1 MDPYQ
6 TQNTYEVEAATR
18 LSRLGAVFVDG
29 RVGFAPVGAI
39 LLMLP
44 MLMLRGGTSALLI
57 LVGIAVLVAIA
68 VLITQIV
75 LVARHGQT
83 IGKRV
88 VGIRMITSAG
98 DIPNVWRVFF
108 LRWLPF
114 VVAAGV
120 VEYVFKVRGLGNLV
134 HVIDALLIFQPN
146 RRCLHDL
153 LADTHVI
160 KSA

>member
-1 MDPYQ
+1 MAPFQ
-6 TQNTYEVEAATR
+6 SQETYEVEAATR
-18 LSRLGAVFVDG
+18 LSRLGAVLVDG
-29 RVGFAPVGAI
+29 LVGFAPVGAI

-44 MLMLRGGTSALLI
+44 LLMLRGGTSALLS
-57 LVGIAVLVAIA
+57 LLALAALAAVV

-75 LVARHGQT
+75 LVARRGQT

-88 VGIRMITSAG
+88 VGIRMITSGG
-98 DIPNVWRVFF
+98 DIPSVWRVFF

-114 VVAAGV
+114 VVAAV
-120 VEYVFKVRGLGNLV
+120 VLDYALKLRGIGNLV
-134 HVIDALLIFQPN
+134 HVVDALFIFQPN

-160 KSA
+160 KA